1 MRKHGFLYVS
11 VGRTTTELESSSAA
25 ALKATS

>member
-11 VGRTTTELESSSAA
+11 VGRTTTELESSTAV
-25 ALKATS
+25 ALKVTK